1 MQKKTTIIRNLEIIE
16 RELNSAGSGVISVTV
31 KKDSF
36 LQFATNFVY
45 HDKNIF
51 VFLNG
56 TELLRSIKY
65 DSIARFT
72 ILKNI
77 QPDKMTADGK
87 DIIYRLFSITVT
99 GDLREVEEKKVIND
113 ITQSFIQKYSGRLIH
128 GNKDPESLGKLVFID
143 SIELIAYEETGN

>member
-1 MQKKTTIIRNLEIIE
+1 
-16 RELNSAGSGVISVTV
+16 
-31 KKDSF
+31 
-36 LQFATNFVY
+36 
-45 HDKNIF
+45 
-51 VFLNG
+51 
-56 TELLRSIKY
+56 
-65 DSIARFT
+65 
-72 ILKNI
+72 
-77 QPDKMTADGK
+77 MTADGK